1 MSQDFADAFDVIAAM
16 VPTHEEPDDYIE
28 NGLRHCAKCRTPKQM
43 HLEVF
48 EQQRIVPVMCDCRAK
63 AHDEREAAEKARKE
77 ARIRENRRS
86 EGISDLRWHT
96 STFEHDDQRDKKAS
110 QVCRNYADNFTAMM
124 EANSGLLLYGDVGTG
139 KTFLAACIANAVLE
153 QGHSVVMTSLPTLIA
168 QMGADFGEDRED
180 VLFRIRRADL
190 LVLDDV
196 GVERST
202 EYSTE
207 QAYEVIN
214 TRYKSG
220 KPLVVTT
227 NLSLADIKGDPR
239 LGRSRINDRL
249 VELCIPVCVTGQ
261 SRRAQIAGL
270 KRRATIDLL
279 EGRVAKR
286 ATIPPES
293 SRLSGDS
300 NNFEEEPHEDPDE
313 T

>member
-1 MSQDFADAFDVIAAM
+1 MSQDFADAFDVMAAM

-110 QVCRNYADNFTAMM
+110 QVCRNYADNFTVMM

-180 VLFRIRRADL
+180 ILFRIRRADL

-214 TRYKSG
+214 ARYKSG
-220 KPLVVTT
+220 KPLIVTT

-270 KRRATIDLL
+270 KRQATIDLL

-293 SRLSGDS
+293 TRLSGDS